1 MERED
6 DVQLIYNIL
15 SGDEAAFSVLV
26 QKYQKSVH
34 ALVWRKIGDFHHAEE
49 ITQDIFLQVH
59 KKLPTLKD
67 PHQFTGWLY
76 VIANRF
82 CIDWMRKKKFTVQ
95 SIEDTPTAE
104 IEKSAYAR
112 YVSEQRQAEATERR
126 RETIKKLLAQLP
138 ESERTLVTL
147 YYLGEM
153 KVKEISKFLGISVS
167 TLNTRLHRAR
177 ERLQGKASLVQEAL
191 GGVSETFLGSTTGE
205 SSERHERNIELCTQ
219 NLLTIGEAI
228 QTYQKEHEDFPERL
242 SDLHPKYLPDAS
254 VFICPADDEDG
265 KAGFLPNID
274 LVAISKIIGRIGFLR
289 DIEPRMPVSY
299 GYQLAPEY
307 RAKKSEQRLVFGDV
321 IPLVRCQHHMN
332 EDFDALNLSFSSQ
345 IYRSFTIWEH
355 TPEDM
360 YGSHEAALTA
370 IEEILARPP
379 DDKRYPDGKRF
390 FDLYPQLV
398 RLYTLLGN
406 EQSAAALI
414 ERLKSG
420 MIQDRQGYQTLFDIF
435 KTVDRYEDLLA
446 FFQVAEQQYPDDKFI
461 FYKLADI
468 HRQLGNT
475 ELAEVY
481 ARKSNPRYEWVG
493 KPVPDFS
500 VIDLDRNPISLREY
514 RGKVVLLHFWMVWRD
529 FGTAETSDIKKVYDT
544 YKDAGFDIIGVC
556 LDNEAAIMRRGWVTQ
571 PDHTSEETSP
581 LRNYITVNGIQW
593 RQIVDAAADSL
604 LQQYDVAGTPEM
616 WLIDREGKLIT
627 HKAKAENLEML
638 VAEAVKAQSQD

>member
-15 SGDEAAFSVLV
+15 SGDEEAFSVLV

-67 PHQFTGWLY
+67 PHQFAGWLY

-104 IEKSAYAR
+104 IEKSAYTR
-112 YVSEQRQAEATERR
+112 YLSEQRQTEASERR
-126 RETIKKLLAQLP
+126 REIVKKLLARLP
-138 ESERTLVTL
+138 ESERTVVTL

-153 KVKEISKFLGISVS
+153 KVKEISKFLGVSVS
-167 TLNTRLHRAR
+167 TINTRLHRAR
-177 ERLQGKASLVQEAL
+177 KRLQE
-191 GGVSETFLGSTTGE
+191 SETFLTSTAGE
-205 SSERHERNIELCTQ
+205 NSEMHERNIELCTQ
-219 NLLTIGEAI
+219 NLIAIGKAI
-228 QTYQKEHEDFPERL
+228 QTYQKERTDFPEWL

-254 VFICPADDEDG
+254 VFICPADDENG

-274 LVAISKIIGRIGFLR
+274 LVAISKIIGRIGFLQ
-289 DIEPRMPVSY
+289 DIDLRMPVSY

-307 RAKKSEQRLVFGDV
+307 RDKKSEQRLVFGDV
-321 IPLVRCQHHMN
+321 IPLVRCQHHVN

-345 IYRSFTIWEH
+345 IYRSSTIWEH

-370 IEEILARPP
+370 IEEILARHP
-379 DDKRYPDGKRF
+379 DDKRYPDDKRF

-398 RLYTLLGN
+398 RLHTLVGN
-406 EQSAAALI
+406 EQSATAVI

-420 MIQDRQGYQTLFDIF
+420 MIQDLQGYQTLFDIL
-435 KTVDRYEDLLA
+435 KTVERYEDLLA
-446 FFQVAEQQYPDDKFI
+446 FFQVAEQQYPDKKFI
-461 FYKLADI
+461 FWKLADI
-468 HRQLGNT
+468 HRRLGNT
-475 ELAEVY
+475 ELAEAY
-481 ARKSNPRYEWVG
+481 ERKSNPRYELVG

-500 VIDLDRNPISLREY
+500 VIALDGNPISLRDY
-514 RGKVVLLHFWMVWRD
+514 YGKIVLLHFWKVWRD

-556 LDNEAAIMRRGWVTQ
+556 LDSEEAIMRSYTM
-571 PDHTSEETSP
+571 
-581 LRNYITVNGIQW
+581 LRNYIKVNGIQW
-593 RQIVDAAADSL
+593 RQIFDAAAYSL
-604 LQQYDVAGTPEM
+604 LQQYDIAGVPEL

-627 HKAKAENLEML
+627 HKASAENLEML

>member
-6 DVQLIYNIL
+6 DVQLIYDIL
-15 SGDEAAFSVLV
+15 SGDETAFSVLV

-67 PHQFTGWLY
+67 PRQFTGWLY

-82 CIDWMRKKKFTVQ
+82 CIDWRRKKKFVVQ

-104 IEKSAYAR
+104 IEKSAYTR
-112 YVSEQRQAEATERR
+112 YMSEQRQAEASERR
-126 RETIKKLLAQLP
+126 RETVKKLLAQLP
-138 ESERTLVTL
+138 ESERTVVTL

-153 KVKEISKFLGISVS
+153 KVKEISKFLGVSVS

-177 ERLQGKASLVQEAL
+177 ERLQGKASLVQEVL
-191 GGVSETFLGSTTGE
+191 GGVSETFLTSTTGKN
-205 SSERHERNIELCTQ
+205 SEMHERNIELCTQ
-219 NLLTIGEAI
+219 NLLTIGKAI
-228 QTYQKEHEDFPERL
+228 QTYQKEHDDFPERL
-242 SDLHPKYLPDAS
+242 SDLHPKYLPEAS

-274 LVAISKIIGRIGFLR
+274 LVAIGKIIGRIGFLR

-299 GYQLAPEY
+299 GYELAPEY
-307 RAKKSEQRLVFGDV
+307 RAKKIEQRLVFGDV
-321 IPLVRCQHHMN
+321 IPLVRCWHHVN
-332 EDFDALNLSFSSQ
+332 GDSEVLNLSFSSQ
-345 IYRSFTIWEH
+345 IYRSSKIWEH

-420 MIQDRQGYQTLFDIF
+420 MIQDLQGYQVLFDIF
-435 KTVDRYEDLLA
+435 KTVERYEDLLA

-481 ARKSNPRYEWVG
+481 ERKSNPRYELVG

-500 VIDLDRNPISLREY
+500 VIDLDGNPISLREY

-556 LDNEAAIMRRGWVTQ
+556 LDSEAAIMSG
-571 PDHTSEETSP
+571 
-581 LRNYITVNGIQW
+581 LRNYIKVNGIQW
-593 RQIVDAAADSL
+593 RQIFDAAAYSL
-604 LQQYDVAGTPEM
+604 LQQYDVAGTPEL
-616 WLIDREGKLIT
+616 WLIDREGRLIT

-638 VAEAVKAQSQD
+638 VAEAVKAHSQN

>member
-6 DVQLIYNIL
+6 DVQLIYSIL
-15 SGDEAAFSVLV
+15 SGDETAFSILV
-26 QKYQKSVH
+26 EKYQKSIH

-49 ITQDIFLQVH
+49 ITQDIFLQVY

-67 PHQFTGWLY
+67 PHQFAGWLY

-82 CIDWMRKKKFTVQ
+82 CLDWMRKKKRTVQ
-95 SIEDTPTAE
+95 SLEDTPMAE
-104 IEKSAYAR
+104 IERSSYTH
-112 YVSEQRQAEATERR
+112 YLSEQRQIETSERR
-126 RETIKKLLAQLP
+126 REMVKKLLAQLP
-138 ESERTLVTL
+138 ESERTVVTL
-147 YYLGEM
+147 YYLGEI
-153 KVKEISKFLGISVS
+153 KVKEISKFLGVSVS
-167 TLNTRLHRAR
+167 TINTRLHRAR
-177 ERLQGKASLVQEAL
+177 KRLQEKEFLVQEVL
-191 GGVSETFLGSTTGE
+191 GGVSETFLASTTGGD
-205 SSERHERNIELCTQ
+205 SERHERNIELCTQ

-289 DIEPRMPVSY
+289 DIEPKMPVSY

-321 IPLVRCQHHMN
+321 IPLVRCQHHVN

-345 IYRSFTIWEH
+345 IYRSSTIWEH

-406 EQSAAALI
+406 EQSAAAVI

-420 MIQDRQGYQTLFDIF
+420 MIQDLQGYQVLFDIF
-435 KTVDRYEDLLA
+435 KTVERYEDLLA

-461 FYKLADI
+461 FYRLADI
-468 HRQLGNT
+468 HRKLGNT

-481 ARKSNPRYEWVG
+481 ARKSNPRYELVG

-500 VIDLDRNPISLREY
+500 VIDLDGNPISLREY
-514 RGKVVLLHFWMVWRD
+514 RGKLVLLHFWMVWRD

-556 LDNEAAIMRRGWVTQ
+556 LDSEAAIMSG
-571 PDHTSEETSP
+571 
-581 LRNYITVNGIQW
+581 LRNYIKVNGIQW
-593 RQIVDAAADSL
+593 RQIFDAAAYSL
-604 LQQYDVAGTPEM
+604 LQQYDVAGTPEL
-616 WLIDREGKLIT
+616 WLIDREGTLIT
-627 HKAKAENLEML
+627 HKARAENLEML

>member
-15 SGDEAAFSVLV
+15 SGDEAAFSILV
-26 QKYQKSVH
+26 EKYRKSVH
-34 ALVWRKIGDFHHAEE
+34 AFVWRKIGDFHHAEE
-49 ITQDIFLQVH
+49 ITQDTFLQVY

-76 VIANRF
+76 VIANRL
-82 CIDWMRKKKFTVQ
+82 CIDWKRKKKLTVQ
-95 SIEDTPTAE
+95 SIEDTSTAE
-104 IEKSAYAR
+104 IEKSAYTR
-112 YVSEQRQAEATERR
+112 YLSEQRQTEASERR
-126 RETIKKLLAQLP
+126 REIIKKLLAQLP
-138 ESERTLVTL
+138 ASERTVVTL

-167 TLNTRLHRAR
+167 TINTRLHRAR
-177 ERLQGKASLVQEAL
+177 KRLQA
-191 GGVSETFLGSTTGE
+191 SETFLTSTAGGNFE
-205 SSERHERNIELCTQ
+205 MHERDIELCTQ
-219 NLLTIGEAI
+219 NLITISEAI
-228 QTYQKEHEDFPERL
+228 QTYQKEHENFPERL

-265 KAGFLPNID
+265 KASFLPNID
-274 LVAISKIIGRIGFLR
+274 LVTISKIIGRIGFLK

-299 GYQLAPEY
+299 GYELAPEY
-307 RAKKSEQRLVFGDV
+307 RQKKIEQRLVFGDV
-321 IPLVRCQHHMN
+321 IPLVRCWHHVN
-332 EDFDALNLSFSSQ
+332 GDFEVLNLSFSSQ
-345 IYRSFTIWEH
+345 IYRSSKIWEH

-360 YGSHEAALTA
+360 YGSHETALTA
-370 IEEILARPP
+370 IEEILARHP

-390 FDLYPQLV
+390 FHLYPQLV
-398 RLYTLLGN
+398 RLYTVLGN

-420 MIQDRQGYQTLFDIF
+420 MIQDLQGYHVLFDLL
-435 KTVDRYEDLLA
+435 KTVERYEDLLA
-446 FFQVAEQQYPDDKFI
+446 FFQVAEQQYPGDKFI

-468 HRQLGNT
+468 HRRLGNT

-481 ARKSNPRYEWVG
+481 ARKSNPRYELVG

-500 VIDLDRNPISLREY
+500 VIDLDGDPISLREY

-529 FGTAETSDIKKVYDT
+529 FGTAEASDIKKVYDT

-556 LDNEAAIMRRGWVTQ
+556 LDSEAAIM
-571 PDHTSEETSP
+571 HS
-581 LRNYITVNGIQW
+581 LRNYIKVNSIQW
-593 RQIVDAAADSL
+593 RQIFDTAAYSL
-604 LQQYDVAGTPEM
+604 LQQYDVAGTPEL

-638 VAEAVKAQSQD
+638 VAEAVKAQSQG

>member
-6 DVQLIYNIL
+6 DVQLIYDIL

-82 CIDWMRKKKFTVQ
+82 CIDWMRKKKFIVQ

-104 IEKSAYAR
+104 IEKSAYTR
-112 YVSEQRQAEATERR
+112 YLSEQRQAEASERR
-126 RETIKKLLAQLP
+126 RETVKKLLAQLP
-138 ESERTLVTL
+138 ESERTVVTL

-153 KVKEISKFLGISVS
+153 KVKEISKFLGVSVS

-177 ERLQGKASLVQEAL
+177 ERLQGKASLVQEIL
-191 GGVSETFLGSTTGE
+191 GGVSETFLTSTTGKN
-205 SSERHERNIELCTQ
+205 SEMHERNIELCTQ
-219 NLLTIGEAI
+219 NLIAIGKAI
-228 QTYQKEHEDFPERL
+228 QTYQKEHDDFPERL
-242 SDLHPKYLPDAS
+242 SDLHPKYVPDAS

-274 LVAISKIIGRIGFLR
+274 LVAIGKIIGRIGFLG

-299 GYQLAPEY
+299 GYELAPEY
-307 RAKKSEQRLVFGDV
+307 REKKIEQRLVFGDV
-321 IPLVRCQHHMN
+321 IPLVRCWHHVN
-332 EDFDALNLSFSSQ
+332 GDSEVLNLSFSSQ
-345 IYRSFTIWEH
+345 IYRSSKIWEH
-355 TPEDM
+355 TPEDI
-360 YGSHEAALTA
+360 YDSHEAALTA

-420 MIQDRQGYQTLFDIF
+420 MIQDLQGYQVLFDIF
-435 KTVDRYEDLLA
+435 KTVERYEDLLV

-481 ARKSNPRYEWVG
+481 ARKSNPRYELVG

-500 VIDLDRNPISLREY
+500 VIDLDGNPISLREY

-529 FGTAETSDIKKVYDT
+529 FGTAETSDIKKVYGT

-556 LDNEAAIMRRGWVTQ
+556 LDSEAAIMSG
-571 PDHTSEETSP
+571 
-581 LRNYITVNGIQW
+581 LRNYIKVNGIQW
-593 RQIVDAAADSL
+593 RQIFDAAAYSI
-604 LQQYDVAGTPEM
+604 LQQYDVAGTPEL

-627 HKAKAENLEML
+627 HKARAENLEML
-638 VAEAVKAQSQD
+638 VAEAVKAHSQN

>member
-15 SGDEAAFSVLV
+15 SGDDEAFRVLV

-34 ALVWRKIGDFHHAEE
+34 AFVWRKIGDFHHAEE
-49 ITQDIFLQVH
+49 ITQDTFLQVY

-67 PHQFTGWLY
+67 PHQFAGWLY
-76 VIANRF
+76 VIANRL
-82 CIDWMRKKKFTVQ
+82 CIDWMRKKKLTVQ
-95 SIEDTPTAE
+95 SIEDTPMAE
-104 IEKSAYAR
+104 IEKSAYT
-112 YVSEQRQAEATERR
+112 YYLSEQRQTETSERR
-126 RETIKKLLAQLP
+126 REIVKKLLAQLP
-138 ESERTLVTL
+138 ESERTVVTL

-153 KVKEISKFLGISVS
+153 KVKEISKFLSVSVS
-167 TLNTRLHRAR
+167 TINTRLHRAR
-177 ERLQGKASLVQEAL
+177 KRLQA
-191 GGVSETFLGSTTGE
+191 SETFLTSTTGE
-205 SSERHERNIELCTQ
+205 NSEMRERNIELCTQ
-219 NLLTIGEAI
+219 NLIVIGEAI
-228 QTYQKEHEDFPERL
+228 QTYQKEHGDFPEWL

-265 KAGFLPNID
+265 KAGFLPNIN
-274 LVAISKIIGRIGFLR
+274 LVAISEIIGRIGFLR
-289 DIEPRMPVSY
+289 DTDPRMPVSY

-321 IPLVRCQHHMN
+321 IPLVRCQHHVN
-332 EDFDALNLSFSSQ
+332 KDFDALNLSFSFQ
-345 IYRSFTIWEH
+345 IYRSSTIWEH

-360 YGSHEAALTA
+360 YGSHEAAIIA

-420 MIQDRQGYQTLFDIF
+420 MIQDLQGYQTLFDIF
-435 KTVDRYEDLLA
+435 KTVERYEDLLA

-461 FYKLADI
+461 FWKLADI
-468 HRQLGNT
+468 HRRLGNT
-475 ELAEVY
+475 ELAEAY
-481 ARKSNPRYEWVG
+481 ERKSNPRYELVG
-493 KPVPDFS
+493 KSAPDFS
-500 VIDLDRNPISLREY
+500 VIALDGNPISLREY
-514 RGKVVLLHFWMVWRD
+514 RGKVILLHFWKVWRD

-544 YKDAGFDIIGVC
+544 YKDTGFDIIGVC
-556 LDNEAAIMRRGWVTQ
+556 LDSEEAIMR
-571 PDHTSEETSP
+571 S
-581 LRNYITVNGIQW
+581 LRNYIKVNGIQW
-593 RQIVDAAADSL
+593 RQIFDAAAYSL
-604 LQQYDVAGTPEM
+604 LQQYDIAGVPEM
-616 WLIDREGKLIT
+616 WLIDRKGKLIT
-627 HKAKAENLEML
+627 HKAGRENLEML

>member
-1 MERED
+1 
-6 DVQLIYNIL
+6 
-15 SGDEAAFSVLV
+15 FSVLV

-49 ITQDIFLQVH
+49 ITQDTFLQVY

-67 PHQFTGWLY
+67 PHQFTRWLY
-76 VIANRF
+76 VIANRL
-82 CIDWMRKKKFTVQ
+82 CIDWMRKKKLTVQ
-95 SIEDTPTAE
+95 SIEDTPMAE
-104 IEKSAYAR
+104 IEKSAYTR
-112 YVSEQRQAEATERR
+112 YLSEQRQIEISERR
-126 RETIKKLLAQLP
+126 REIVKKLLAKLP
-138 ESERTLVTL
+138 ESERTVVTL

-167 TLNTRLHRAR
+167 TINTRLHRAR
-177 ERLQGKASLVQEAL
+177 KRLQA
-191 GGVSETFLGSTTGE
+191 SETFLTSTAGE
-205 SSERHERNIELCTQ
+205 NSEMHERHIELCTQ
-219 NLLTIGEAI
+219 NLIAMGKAI

-254 VFICPADDEDG
+254 AFICPADEEEG
-265 KAGFLPNID
+265 KTGFLPNTD
-274 LVAISKIIGRIGFLR
+274 LVAIGKIIGRIGFLG

-299 GYQLAPEY
+299 GYELAPEY
-307 RAKKSEQRLVFGDV
+307 REKKIKQRLVFGDV
-321 IPLVRCQHHMN
+321 IPLARCWHHVN
-332 EDFDALNLSFSSQ
+332 EDFEVLNLSFSSQ
-345 IYRSFTIWEH
+345 IYRSSKIWEH

-360 YGSHEAALTA
+360 
-370 IEEILARPP
+370 RPP

-406 EQSAAALI
+406 QQSAAALI
-414 ERLKSG
+414 ERLKSE
-420 MIQDRQGYQTLFDIF
+420 MIQDLQGYQVLFDIL
-435 KTVDRYEDLLA
+435 KTVERYEDLLV

-461 FYKLADI
+461 SYKLADI
-468 HRQLGNT
+468 HRKLGNT

-500 VIDLDRNPISLREY
+500 VIDLDGDPISLQEY

-556 LDNEAAIMRRGWVTQ
+556 LDSEEAIMR
-571 PDHTSEETSP
+571 S
-581 LRNYITVNGIQW
+581 LRNYTKVNGIQW
-593 RQIVDAAADSL
+593 RQIFDTAAYSL
-604 LQQYDVAGTPEM
+604 LQQYDVAGVPEM
-616 WLIDREGKLIT
+616 WLIDRQGKLIT

-638 VAEAVKAQSQD
+638 VAEAVKARSQD

>member
-1 MERED
+1 MEKED

-15 SGDEAAFSVLV
+15 SGDDEAFSVLV
-26 QKYQKSVH
+26 QKHQKSVH

-49 ITQDIFLQVH
+49 ITQDTFLQVY

-67 PHQFTGWLY
+67 PHQFTRWLY
-76 VIANRF
+76 VIANRL
-82 CIDWMRKKKFTVQ
+82 CIDWMRKKKLTVQ

-104 IEKSAYAR
+104 IEKSAYT
-112 YVSEQRQAEATERR
+112 YYLSERRRTEISERR
-126 RETIKKLLAQLP
+126 REIVKKLLARLP
-138 ESERTLVTL
+138 ESERTVVTL

-167 TLNTRLHRAR
+167 TINTRLHRAR
-177 ERLQGKASLVQEAL
+177 KRLQE
-191 GGVSETFLGSTTGE
+191 SETFLTSTTGE
-205 SSERHERNIELCTQ
+205 NSEMHKRHIELCTQ
-219 NLLTIGEAI
+219 NLMAIGKAI
-228 QTYQKEHEDFPERL
+228 QTYQKKHEDFPQWL

-254 VFICPADDEDG
+254 VFICPADAEAG

-274 LVAISKIIGRIGFLR
+274 LVSISKIIGRIGFLG

-307 RAKKSEQRLVFGDV
+307 RDKKNEQRLVFGDV
-321 IPLVRCQHHMN
+321 IPLVRCWHHVN
-332 EDFDALNLSFSSQ
+332 EDFDVLNLSFSSQ
-345 IYRSFTIWEH
+345 IYRSSKIWEH

-360 YGSHEAALTA
+360 YGSHEAALAA
-370 IEEILARPP
+370 IEEILARPS
-379 DDKRYPDGKRF
+379 DDKRFPDYKRF

-398 RLYTLLGN
+398 RLHTLLGN

-420 MIQDRQGYQTLFDIF
+420 MIQDLQGYQVLFDLL
-435 KTVDRYEDLLA
+435 KTVERYEDLLA
-446 FFQVAEQQYPDDKFI
+446 FFQVAEQQYADNKFI

-468 HRQLGNT
+468 HQRLGNT
-475 ELAEVY
+475 ELAEAY
-481 ARKSNPRYEWVG
+481 ARKSNPRYELVG
-493 KPVPDFS
+493 KPVSDFS
-500 VIDLDRNPISLREY
+500 VIALDGNPISLQEY

-529 FGTAETSDIKKVYDT
+529 FGTSETSDIKKVYDT

-556 LDNEAAIMRRGWVTQ
+556 LDSEEAIMSG
-571 PDHTSEETSP
+571 
-581 LRNYITVNGIQW
+581 LRNYIKVNGIQW
-593 RQIVDAAADSL
+593 RQIFDTAACSL
-604 LQQYDVAGTPEM
+604 LQQYDVAGTPEL

>member
-15 SGDEAAFSVLV
+15 SGDEGAFSILV

-49 ITQDIFLQVH
+49 ITQDTFLQAY

-67 PHQFTGWLY
+67 PHQFAGWLY

-82 CIDWMRKKKFTVQ
+82 CIDWLRKKKLAVQ
-95 SIEDTPTAE
+95 SIEDTPMAE
-104 IEKSAYAR
+104 IEKSAYTHHLL
-112 YVSEQRQAEATERR
+112 EQRQADTAERH
-126 RETIKKLLAQLP
+126 REVVRKLLARLP
-138 ESERTLVTL
+138 ESERTVVTL

-153 KVKEISKFLGISVS
+153 KVNEISKFLGVSVS
-167 TLNTRLHRAR
+167 TINTRLHRAR
-177 ERLQGKASLVQEAL
+177 KRLQKEECLVQEVL
-191 GGVSETFLGSTTGE
+191 GGVSETFLTSTTGE
-205 SSERHERNIELCTQ
+205 NSERHERNIELCTQ

-228 QTYQKEHEDFPERL
+228 QTYQKEHEDFPEQL

-289 DIEPRMPVSY
+289 DIEPRMPMSY

-307 RAKKSEQRLVFGDV
+307 RAKKSEQRLIFGDV
-321 IPLVRCQHHMN
+321 IPLVRCQHHDVN
-332 EDFDALNLSFSSQ
+332 ADFDALNLSFSSQ
-345 IYRSFTIWEH
+345 IYRSSTIWEH

-398 RLYTLLGN
+398 RLHTLLGN
-406 EQSAAALI
+406 EQSAAALV

-420 MIQDRQGYQTLFDIF
+420 MIQDLQGYQTLFDIF

-461 FYKLADI
+461 FYKLAYI

-481 ARKSNPRYEWVG
+481 ERKSNPRYELVG

-500 VIDLDRNPISLREY
+500 VIDLDGNPISLREY

-529 FGTAETSDIKKVYDT
+529 FGTAETSDIRKVYDT

-556 LDNEAAIMRRGWVTQ
+556 LDSEAAIM
-571 PDHTSEETSP
+571 SS
-581 LRNYITVNGIQW
+581 LRNYIKVNGIQW
-593 RQIVDAAADSL
+593 RQIFDAAAYSL
-604 LQQYDVAGTPEM
+604 LQQYDVAGIPEM

-627 HKAKAENLEML
+627 HKAKGENLEML
-638 VAEAVKAQSQD
+638 VAEAVKAQSQN

>member
-6 DVQLIYNIL
+6 DVQLIYKIL
-15 SGDEAAFSVLV
+15 SGDEAAFSILV
-26 QKYQKSVH
+26 QKYQKSIH

-67 PHQFTGWLY
+67 PRQFNGWLY

-82 CIDWMRKKKFTVQ
+82 CIDWMRKKKFVVQ

-104 IEKSAYAR
+104 IEKSAYTR
-112 YVSEQRQAEATERR
+112 YLSEQRQAEASERR
-126 RETIKKLLAQLP
+126 RETVKKLLAQLP
-138 ESERTLVTL
+138 ESERTVVTL

-153 KVKEISKFLGISVS
+153 KVKEISQFLGVSVS

-177 ERLQGKASLVQEAL
+177 ERLQEKESLVQEVL
-191 GGVSETFLGSTTGE
+191 GGGSETFLTSTTGKN
-205 SSERHERNIELCTQ
+205 SEMHERNIELCTQ
-219 NLLTIGEAI
+219 NLLTIGKAI
-228 QTYQKEHEDFPERL
+228 QTYQKEHDDFPERL
-242 SDLHPKYLPDAS
+242 SDLHPKYLPEAS

-274 LVAISKIIGRIGFLR
+274 LVAIGKIIGRIGFLG

-299 GYQLAPEY
+299 GYELAPEY
-307 RAKKSEQRLVFGDV
+307 RAKKIEQRLVFGDV
-321 IPLVRCQHHMN
+321 IPLVRCWHHVN
-332 EDFDALNLSFSSQ
+332 GDSEVLNLSFSSQ
-345 IYRSFTIWEH
+345 IYRSSKIWEH

-370 IEEILARPP
+370 IEEILARSP
-379 DDKRYPDGKRF
+379 DDKRYPDDKRF

-420 MIQDRQGYQTLFDIF
+420 MIQDLQGYQTLFDIF
-435 KTVDRYEDLLA
+435 KTVERYEDLLA

-468 HRQLGNT
+468 HRRLGNT

-481 ARKSNPRYEWVG
+481 ERKSNPRYEWVG

-500 VIDLDRNPISLREY
+500 VIDLDGNPISLREY

-556 LDNEAAIMRRGWVTQ
+556 LDSEEAIM
-571 PDHTSEETSP
+571 SN
-581 LRNYITVNGIQW
+581 LRNYIKVNGIQW
-593 RQIVDAAADSL
+593 RQIFDAAAYSL

-616 WLIDREGKLIT
+616 WLIDREGRLIT

-638 VAEAVKAQSQD
+638 VAEAVKAHSQN

>member
-1 MERED
+1 MEREE

-67 PHQFTGWLY
+67 PCQFTGWLY

-82 CIDWMRKKKFTVQ
+82 CIDWIRKKKFIVQ

-112 YVSEQRQAEATERR
+112 YVSEQRQAEASERR
-126 RETIKKLLAQLP
+126 RETVKKLLAQLP
-138 ESERTLVTL
+138 ESERTVVTL

-153 KVKEISKFLGISVS
+153 KVKEISTFLGVSVS
-167 TLNTRLHRAR
+167 TINTRLHRAR
-177 ERLQGKASLVQEAL
+177 ERLRGKASLVQEVL
-191 GGVSETFLGSTTGE
+191 GGVSETFLTSTTGE
-205 SSERHERNIELCTQ
+205 NSERHERNIELCTQ

-299 GYQLAPEY
+299 GYELAPEY
-307 RAKKSEQRLVFGDV
+307 RVKKSEQRLVFGDV
-321 IPLVRCQHHMN
+321 IPLVRCQHHVN
-332 EDFDALNLSFSSQ
+332 EDFEALNLSFSSQ
-345 IYRSFTIWEH
+345 IYRSSTIWEH

-370 IEEILARPP
+370 IEEILARSP
-379 DDKRYPDGKRF
+379 DDARYPDDKRF

-398 RLYTLLGN
+398 RLYTLLEN

-420 MIQDRQGYQTLFDIF
+420 MIQDLQGYQTLFDIF
-435 KTVDRYEDLLA
+435 KTVERYEDLLV

-481 ARKSNPRYEWVG
+481 ERKSNPRYEWVG

-556 LDNEAAIMRRGWVTQ
+556 LDNEEAIMRSYTM
-571 PDHTSEETSP
+571 
-581 LRNYITVNGIQW
+581 LRNYIKANGIQW
-593 RQIVDAAADSL
+593 RQIFDAAAYSL
-604 LQQYDVAGTPEM
+604 LQQYDVAGIPEM

-627 HKAKAENLEML
+627 HKAKGENLEML
-638 VAEAVKAQSQD
+638 VAETVKAQSQD

>member
-15 SGDEAAFSVLV
+15 SGDDESFRVLV
-26 QKYQKSVH
+26 QKYQKNVH

-67 PHQFTGWLY
+67 PHQFLGWLY
-76 VIANRF
+76 VISNRF
-82 CIDWMRKKKFTVQ
+82 CIDWMRKKKWTVQ

-104 IEKSAYAR
+104 IEKSSYTHHLL
-112 YVSEQRQAEATERR
+112 EQQQAEAVERR
-126 RETIKKLLAQLP
+126 RGIVKKLLAKLP
-138 ESERTLVTL
+138 ESERTVVTL

-153 KVKEISKFLGISVS
+153 RVKEISKFLGVSVS
-167 TLNTRLHRAR
+167 TINTRLHRAR
-177 ERLQGKASLVQEAL
+177 KRLQEKEFLVQEVL
-191 GGVSETFLGSTTGE
+191 GGVSETFLTSTTGGNP
-205 SSERHERNIELCTQ
+205 ERHERNIELCTQ

-228 QTYQKEHEDFPERL
+228 QSYQKEHEDFPEYL
-242 SDLHPKYLPDAS
+242 SDLHPEYLPDAS

-265 KAGFLPNID
+265 KAGFLANID

-289 DIEPRMPVSY
+289 DIDPRIPVSY

-321 IPLVRCQHHMN
+321 IPLVRCQHHVN

-345 IYRSFTIWEH
+345 IYRSSTIWEH

-360 YGSHEAALTA
+360 YGSHEAALIA

-390 FDLYPQLV
+390 FHLYPQLV
-398 RLYTLLGN
+398 RLYTRLGN

-414 ERLKSG
+414 ERLKSD
-420 MIQDRQGYQTLFDIF
+420 MIQDLQGYQTLFDIF
-435 KTVDRYEDLLA
+435 KTVERYEDLLA
-446 FFQVAEQQYPDDKFI
+446 FFQVAEQQYPEEKFI
-461 FYKLADI
+461 FWKLADI
-468 HRQLGNT
+468 HRRLGNT

-481 ARKSNPRYEWVG
+481 ERKSNPRYELVG

-500 VIDLDRNPISLREY
+500 VIDLNGNPISLREY
-514 RGKVVLLHFWMVWRD
+514 RGKVVLLHFWKIWRD

-556 LDNEAAIMRRGWVTQ
+556 LDNEEAIMRSYTM
-571 PDHTSEETSP
+571 
-581 LRNYITVNGIQW
+581 LRNYIKVNGIQW
-593 RQIVDAAADSL
+593 RQIFDAAAYSL
-604 LQQYDVAGTPEM
+604 LQQYDIAGVPEL

-627 HKAKAENLEML
+627 HKARRENLEML
-638 VAEAVKAQSQD
+638 VAEAVKVQFQD